1 MENKQTYHVVHYGNK
16 ATRRDYSK
24 VSSGLDLP
32 DLVEI
37 QTAAFDWFLRDG
49 IKEVFND
56 VYPIS
61 NYAGNIRLKFLDY
74 EFGEPKYSI
83 SECKYREVN
92 YSAPLKGKMELE
104 VMDPETGEVITK
116 NEEVFLGDFPLMTP
130 TGTFIINGAERI
142 IVSQIV
148 RSPGAYFDIESEER
162 TGRDTYK
169 CELIPS
175 RGTWLE
181 FMSDDKKAALGRILN
196 VSIDRRR
203 KVLSSILFKAIG
215 LSLNLERGENA
226 FDTTNMKKFL
236 KALNLPVHS
245 DVIVP
250 EEEREFQNDY
260 MLLYTAIFGN
270 YEEVRNTLAAD
281 KTKTKNEALLTV
293 YENQR
298 ADEIATIDGAVT
310 LMDAKFFDYRRYDL
324 TKAGRYKVHKKLSI
338 LDRMEGLSLEKDLV
352 SAEGK
357 TLVKKG
363 VVIDKELRNELRAEI
378 DKGINCR
385 ALPFTHTFSHPSTA
399 VMNTS
404 WKNSLVGRILAVDL
418 DGKTERTTL
427 EMGTVLTEE
436 DVKAIAKEF
445 KQVTVYAGIIASPVK
460 VTNDNVNAVLD
471 YGSRMFEIGRV
482 TLNGEDLTNADGEA
496 MCPTYLPDVEVTKL
510 STTDQE
516 TIVSEATNHS
526 GDVIVWLVGACVQ
539 EVTVMQEGHPVNL
552 IGIDP
557 LNDRH
562 TITMSDMYALY
573 NYELTMFDGVGSQD
587 DIDMLGNRRIRTV
600 GELIQNQFRIG
611 LSRMERV
618 VKERMSIAD
627 TANLT
632 PKQLTNIR
640 PLTAAIKE
648 FFSSSQLSQ
657 FMDQENPLAE
667 LSNKRRIS
675 ALGPGGLTRERAG
688 FEVRD
693 IHNSHYGRICPIETP
708 EGPNIGL
715 ISYLTT
721 YAKVNEYGFIETP
734 YRKVVDG
741 KVTDEIKYMP
751 ADEENDHVIAQAN
764 EIKDGRLVGDKI
776 IARIKGET
784 VMVDRSQVDYAD
796 VSPRQIVSVATACV
810 PFLENDD
817 CTRALMGANM
827 QRQAVPLMNPHSP
840 FVGTGMEHVIAR
852 DSGSACVAT
861 GPGVVTYV
869 DATKVVVAE
878 DNGNEKIYELT
889 KYRRSNASTCLN
901 QRPIVWD
908 GERVER
914 GTILADGPAMENGE
928 LALGQNVTIAFMT
941 WHGYNYEDAIIMSEK
956 MQSQDYYTSVHIEE
970 YDIECR
976 ETKLGPEE
984 ITRDI
989 PNVAE
994 SACRNLDGR
1003 GIVMVG
1009 AEVKE
1014 GDILVGKVTP
1024 KGQTDQTPE
1033 EKLLMAIFGE
1043 KSREVRD
1050 NSLKVPHG
1058 GAGIVHSIR
1067 VFKRKE
1073 DHELP
1078 PGVNEVVKVYIV
1090 QKRKISEGDKMAG
1103 RHGNKGVISRI
1114 NPVEDMPY
1122 MSDGTPIDIMLN
1134 PFGVPSRMNIGQ
1146 VLEVHLGFAAKQLGV
1161 KFATPV
1167 FDGVSNTDL
1176 RDIMKESNSSPDG
1189 KYVLYDG
1196 RTGEAYDDR
1205 ISVGVMYMI
1214 KLAHMVDDKLH
1225 ARATGPYSLVTQQ
1238 PLGGKAQN
1246 GGQRF
1251 GEMEVWALEA
1261 YGASHVLQEILTVKS
1276 DDIAGRTKTYEAIV
1290 KGKDMPEAGI
1300 PESFRVLVHELQA
1313 LAIDVRMMD
1322 DAGNE
1327 MDLKQME
1334 QEELKEETTL
1344 DFDPSTLV
1352 NDAESNGNLTI
1363 KDELDEEIPEA
1374 ATVGVDDFGEEDQ

>member
-399 VMNTS
+399 VMDTS

-445 KQVTVYAGIIASPVK
+445 KQITVYAGIIASPVK

-482 TLNGEDLTNADGEA
+482 TLNGEDLTNADGEV

-878 DNGNEKIYELT
+878 DNGNEKTYELT

>member
-482 TLNGEDLTNADGEA
+482 TLNGEDLTNADGEV

-878 DNGNEKIYELT
+878 DNGNEKTYELT